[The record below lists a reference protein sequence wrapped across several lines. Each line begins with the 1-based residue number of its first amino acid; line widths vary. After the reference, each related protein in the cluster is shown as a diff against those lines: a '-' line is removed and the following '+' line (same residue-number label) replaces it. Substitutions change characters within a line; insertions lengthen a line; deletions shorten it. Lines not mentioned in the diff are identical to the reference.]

1 TQGSAIRFPADGYRG
16 DYVRDIG
23 SELFVQ
29 QGPRL
34 NRPTADLPD
43 ASVPGDTADAQLDA
57 LIAAAKKA
65 LGDDWWTVHR
75 FALDA
80 MLAD

>member
-1 TQGSAIRFPADGYRG
+1 M
-16 DYVRDIG
+16 
-23 SELFVQ
+23 
-29 QGPRL
+29 
-34 NRPTADLPD
+34 
-43 ASVPGDTADAQLDA
+43 LDA

-80 MLAD
+80 MLADQRNDLGEFRVHYDVW